1 MQTTLD
7 IDLDVLNAAE
17 ELAAKSKRTAGQV
30 ISDLVRKG
38 LKTLGQGAAAPAVM
52 NGFEVIPAGER
63 VITHELVQRLL
74 EEADH
79 S

>member
-7 IDLDVLNAAE
+7 IDLDVLSAAE

-38 LKTLGQGAAAPAVM
+38 LRTIGQGTSSPQVV
-52 NGFEVIPAGER
+52 NGFEVIPAGDR
-63 VITHELVQRLL
+63 VVTHELVQHLL
-74 EEADH
+74 EDTEAA
-79 S
+79 